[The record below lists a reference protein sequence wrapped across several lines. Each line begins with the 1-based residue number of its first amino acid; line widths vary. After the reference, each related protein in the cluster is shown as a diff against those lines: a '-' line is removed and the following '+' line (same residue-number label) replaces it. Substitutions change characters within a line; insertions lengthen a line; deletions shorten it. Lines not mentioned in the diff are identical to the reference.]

1 MHDYACIYSLT
12 ITHLCILR
20 PYSYFS
26 LARDYCADIFMHHSL
41 SIAMWLPLALLMT
54 WRKAREAIFT
64 ILWARNTCAHGCA
77 DARACSAAKR
87 TARLPRSPIVRCH
100 HPRFCHSLTAGPL

>member
-54 WRKAREAIFT
+54 
-64 ILWARNTCAHGCA
+64 
-77 DARACSAAKR
+77 
-87 TARLPRSPIVRCH
+87 
-100 HPRFCHSLTAGPL
+100 